1 MSVPNLAPAEPQG
14 TPDPLSA
21 AMMRRL
27 ERLGL
32 SEHADQWTERY
43 LLCQHIVDAAA
54 ATARQEFEATSRFIR
69 DLIAHR
75 WIKTARVRER
85 TLPKRIHYMSM
96 EYLLGRTL
104 RNNIM
109 NLAAEPL
116 VRHALRNQGWRLE
129 AL

>member
-1 MSVPNLAPAEPQG
+1 VG
-14 TPDPLSA
+14 T
-21 AMMRRL
+21 
-27 ERLGL
+27 
-32 SEHADQWTERY
+32 EHQLR
-43 LLCQHIVDAAA
+43 CHHIVDAPSATTREELA
-54 ATARQEFEATSRFIR
+54 ATTRFIR

-109 NLAAEPL
+109 NLSADPP
-116 VRHALRNQGWRLE
+116 VRHALKNQG
-129 AL
+129 